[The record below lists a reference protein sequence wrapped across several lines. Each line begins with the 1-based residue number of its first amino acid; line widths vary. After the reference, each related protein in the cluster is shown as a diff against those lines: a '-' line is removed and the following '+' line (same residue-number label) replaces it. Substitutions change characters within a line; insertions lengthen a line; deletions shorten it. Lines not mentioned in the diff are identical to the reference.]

1 MEKKIGKLIV
11 AISIIALAVSGVA
24 QAELGPITVPNFSFE
39 LDVNGDPLVGYTPDV
54 TGGVLAWNETPGAD
68 PEGPSPHVRI
78 NETAYNYPDGTFA
91 LAVKLETGLSTRPYN
106 DNSIVWQMLAGETIS
121 AGNEYQLAFATT
133 LLGGGGD
140 GDVEASLIYDD
151 EGTLTEIY
159 SETFYPFTGEDVG
172 TWTEVSLAFT
182 VPDGAAYIGEDIG
195 IQFKQE
201 WRDWVLVDDVRL
213 DLIPEPMTI
222 ALLGLGSLG
231 LLRRRRI

>member
-1 MEKKIGKLIV
+1 MEKKIGKMVV
-11 AISIIALAVSGVA
+11 AISIIALVVSGAA

-39 LDVNGDPLVGYTPDV
+39 LDENGDQLVMGDPYVPVTDV
-54 TGGVLAWNETPGAD
+54 TGDVLAWSEMPGAD
-68 PEGPSPHVRI
+68 PGNARPHVRI
-78 NETAYNYPDGTFA
+78 NESAVDYPDGICA
-91 LAVKLETGLSTRPYN
+91 LAIKLETYN
-106 DNSIVWQMLAGETIS
+106 DNSITWQMLAGETIS

-133 LLGGGGD
+133 LLQVASNGD
-140 GDVEASLIYDD
+140 LKASLIYDD

-201 WRDWVLVDDVRL
+201 WRNWVLVDDVRL